1 MRNICGSTA
10 TSATYQ
16 AHCKP
21 PSGLRW
27 DINGR
32 DGRLTKRRQ
41 KPEGTWSPGQSEGHT
56 TAQSRLLGW
65 GWRQLRLHGAS
76 GPRPAVPKAQ
86 PQWRVVRAQ
95 GRGGQARAPDRE
107 AQGFVEGGRAQ
118 RPRAETKVLSALLLR
133 TEAFQRRVPCPQ
145 SSSPAVRKRVS
156 LGLGTRAGAGTRGL
170 HPTPG
175 PLSEQPPSPFL

>member
-1 MRNICGSTA
+1 MRNIRGSTA

-32 DGRLTKRRQ
+32 EGRLTKGRQ
-41 KPEGTWSPGQSEGHT
+41 KPEGSWSPGQSEGHT

-65 GWRQLRLHGAS
+65 GWSQLRLHGAS

-86 PQWRVVRAQ
+86 
-95 GRGGQARAPDRE
+95 GRGGQARALDRG

-133 TEAFQRRVPCPQ
+133 TEAFQQRVPCPQ

-175 PLSEQPPSPFL
+175 PLSEQPLSLFL

>member
-1 MRNICGSTA
+1 MRNTRGSTA
-10 TSATYQ
+10 TTATYR
-16 AHCKP
+16 ADCKP

-27 DINGR
+27 GINGR
-32 DGRLTKRRQ
+32 EGRLTKARQ
-41 KPEGTWSPGQSEGHT
+41 QLEGSWSPGQSKDHT

-65 GWRQLRLHGAS
+65 GWSQLRLHGAS
-76 GPRPAVPKAQ
+76 GPRPAVPKAR

-95 GRGGQARAPDRE
+95 GRGGQARALDRG

-118 RPRAETKVLSALLLR
+118 RPQAETKVLSALLLR
-133 TEAFQRRVPCPQ
+133 TEAFQQRLPCPQ

-175 PLSEQPPSPFL
+175 PLSKQPPSPFL